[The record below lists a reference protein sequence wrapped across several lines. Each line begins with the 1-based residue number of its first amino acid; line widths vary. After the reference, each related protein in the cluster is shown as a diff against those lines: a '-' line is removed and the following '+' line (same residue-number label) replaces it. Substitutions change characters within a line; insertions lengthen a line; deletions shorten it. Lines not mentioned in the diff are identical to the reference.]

1 MRPSRVL
8 RMSYLAASVAG
19 VGFFVLSVAWLGVWP
34 ARRLA
39 DEAARTGPEHVVA
52 LTASEARGRAIYARE
67 GCAYCHTQQIRFTQ
81 PDIARFG
88 APTLAWETR
97 ADTPHMLGTRRIGP
111 DLSRAGGTRSE
122 DWQFMHLFA
131 PRTVVPA
138 SVMPSYRHLFA
149 GGPGAPRQDARDL
162 VAYLETLGRARE
174 LAGVEGSV
182 RAVTA
187 SHAHMSGLTPAADLN
202 AHPARTRRS
211 GDVPALPA
219 GDRDRGIVLY
229 ARHCAACHGA
239 TREGDGPGAS
249 GLTPRP
255 SNLAEHDYTDV
266 RMAQV
271 LWNGVAGTAMPAWR
285 DLSRDDLGSLVR
297 YLTDPRPPGPLRH
310 DRVQPPA
317 EMLALGKRVYDDN
330 CAQCHGPDGAA
341 DGFAALSLAIAP
353 TNFRQQRLW
362 QGRMTADGVPRVLR
376 DGIEGTMMAS
386 WQTRLTREEMAAV
399 AEYVFQFFRDEAA
412 ARALERRQ

>member
-1 MRPSRVL
+1 MQPSRVL

-39 DEAARTGPEHVVA
+39 DEANRTGPEHAVA

-81 PDIARFG
+81 PDIVRFG

-122 DWQFMHLFA
+122 DWQLTHLYA
-131 PRTVVPA
+131 PRAVVPA

-182 RAVTA
+182 RAVAA

-211 GDVPALPA
+211 GDVPALLA

-229 ARHCAACHGA
+229 ARHCAACHGD
-239 TREGDGPGAS
+239 TREGNGPGAA

-255 SNLAEHDYTDV
+255 TNLAEHDYTEV

-271 LWNGVAGTAMPAWR
+271 LWNGVAGTSMPAWR
-285 DLSRDDLGSLVR
+285 DLSRDDLGALVR

-310 DRVQPPA
+310 DNMQPPA

-330 CAQCHGPDGAA
+330 CAQCHGPEGAG

-362 QGRMTADGVPRVLR
+362 QEGPRGGIPRVLR
-376 DGIEGTMMAS
+376 DGIDGTMMAS
-386 WQTRLTREEMAAV
+386 WSTRLTEEEMDAV
-399 AEYVFQFFRDEAA
+399 SAYVFQFFRDEAT
-412 ARALERRQ
+412 ARALERRR